1 MLNLFIIIGFQNKR
15 TTWKGANLR
24 IYAAR
29 FVRFSAST
37 TLVFTVLS
45 HLLFPSIL
53 ITFSFKPIY
62 NKSVKVK
69 GGFDYVIKT

>member
-29 FVRFSAST
+29 FVRFSASA
-37 TLVFTVLS
+37 TLVFNVF
-45 HLLFPSIL
+45 HPFLLNIIIRIGTEIFCACIP
-53 ITFSFKPIY
+53 
-62 NKSVKVK
+62 
-69 GGFDYVIKT
+69 